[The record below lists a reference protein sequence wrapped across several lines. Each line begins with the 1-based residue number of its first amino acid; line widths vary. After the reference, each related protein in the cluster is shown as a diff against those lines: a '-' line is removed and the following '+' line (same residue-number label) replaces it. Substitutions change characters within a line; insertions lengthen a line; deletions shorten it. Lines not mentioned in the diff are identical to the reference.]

1 MKSIL
6 TVFVVALA
14 LAQGDCGD
22 SPNAE
27 ARNPTPIATPTPTP
41 TPEPKRE
48 TLYLPTGESVVEIR
62 HHDGRIEYQ
71 EVGGDK

>member
-6 TVFVVALA
+6 LTFVVVFA
-14 LAQGDCGD
+14 LAQGNCGD

-27 ARNPTPIATPTPTP
+27 PLEALPVTTPTPTP
-41 TPEPKRE
+41 TPEPKRT
-48 TLYLPTGESVVEIR
+48 TLHLPTGESVVEIR

-71 EVGGDK
+71 ELEGK

>member
-1 MKSIL
+1 MKSIILAFAL
-6 TVFVVALA
+6 TFA
-14 LAQGDCGD
+14 LAQSDCGE

-27 ARNPTPIATPTPTP
+27 AFDPTPIATPTPK
-41 TPEPKRE
+41 PKRE

>member
-6 TVFVVALA
+6 LVFALVLA
-14 LAQGDCGD
+14 LAQADCDD

-27 ARNPTPIATPTPTP
+27 PLEALPATTP
-41 TPEPKRE
+41 TPEPKHEIR
-48 TLYLPTGESVVEIR
+48 YLPDGESVVEIR

-71 EVGGDK
+71 EAGGEK

>member
-6 TVFVVALA
+6 MIFALA
-14 LAQGDCGD
+14 FALVQGDCDD

-27 ARNPTPIATPTPTP
+27 AVDATPIATP

-71 EVGGDK
+71 EVGGEK

>member
-6 TVFVVALA
+6 LVFALAFALA
-14 LAQGDCGD
+14 L
-22 SPNAE
+22 
-27 ARNPTPIATPTPTP
+27 PIATP

-71 EVGGDK
+71 EFRGENEKN

>member
-6 TVFVVALA
+6 MVFALALA

-22 SPNAE
+22 SPT
-27 ARNPTPIATPTPTP
+27 RPTPIATPTP

-71 EVGGDK
+71 EVRVGGEK